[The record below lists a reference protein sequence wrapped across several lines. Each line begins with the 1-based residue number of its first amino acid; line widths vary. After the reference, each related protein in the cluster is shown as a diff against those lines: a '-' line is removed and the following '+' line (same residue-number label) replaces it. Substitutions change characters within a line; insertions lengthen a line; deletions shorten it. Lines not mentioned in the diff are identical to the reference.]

1 MVSMRKECPTPC
13 INLRNRTKG
22 SRPCYSDRT
31 IINNINNNTNGRRN
45 VKSETNKKTPIDYC
59 LLTEPALLESRC
71 RFVITV
77 FKGQH
82 TSQSRELYT
91 SIYQLGYVISLKSWL
106 NDRKK
111 SPSTLTKTMFFFDRQ
126 IF

>member
-13 INLRNRTKG
+13 INLRNRTKGARSCRPVPKG

-106 NDRKK
+106 N
-111 SPSTLTKTMFFFDRQ
+111 
-126 IF
+126 